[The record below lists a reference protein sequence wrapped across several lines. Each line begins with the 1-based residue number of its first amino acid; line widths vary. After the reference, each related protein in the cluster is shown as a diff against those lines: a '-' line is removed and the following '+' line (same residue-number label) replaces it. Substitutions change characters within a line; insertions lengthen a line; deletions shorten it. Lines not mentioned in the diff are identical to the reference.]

1 MLEKIKLYLENYRI
15 QKVLFELLNLDL
27 KELNYSWNDNINC
40 FSFSGGIIKLL
51 KLNEYYIKSSLVY
64 IKDGQWLQKQDD
76 FIGLL
81 SNLFKQDEYKEI
93 DDFDL
98 GVVKSISCS
107 RSNNETNYFANINL
121 YESN

>member
-51 KLNEYYIKSSLVY
+51 KLNEYYIKSSYILKMDNGYKSKMILLVY
-64 IKDGQWLQKQDD
+64 LAIYLNKMNIKK
-76 FIGLL
+76 
-81 SNLFKQDEYKEI
+81 
-93 DDFDL
+93 
-98 GVVKSISCS
+98 
-107 RSNNETNYFANINL
+107 
-121 YESN
+121 